1 MADAPNMLGRRPHKH
16 QAPAGFTETD
26 AQLKTLVLK
35 LSAQVEELTA
45 TVSQAQQQREAS
57 TSVA

>member
-1 MADAPNMLGRRPHKH
+1 MADAPNALARRPHKP
-16 QAPAGFTETD
+16 QAPAGVTETD

-35 LSAQVEELTA
+35 LSTQVEELTA
-45 TVSQAQQQREAS
+45 MVSQFQQQREAS